1 MAKKCYVHI
10 GMHKTGSS
18 SIQET
23 FCGEKF
29 KSGKIK
35 YFPILGPNHGVGFKK
50 LFPHIRST
58 EELRK
63 LEFESSLPLLK
74 ENIYMNL
81 IYKTAKE
88 LENENIFFS
97 GEDFS
102 NTTYVVDLVN
112 HIFPNHEIELI
123 CYVRNP
129 IDFASSGFQQ
139 RVKGPGVHS
148 FNREINFN
156 NLIPDY
162 RKKFEPY
169 VKNNKISKLHI
180 KEYKRSN
187 LIGGDV
193 IDDIAKIMKLE
204 PNEYD
209 KVISN
214 ESADGIV
221 IAYTFLLKSS
231 KIYKAATKVLNN
243 KLVSKTNQKFL
254 KIFESNK
261 SPKIILCGK
270 KLNEAIKEKKDSIK
284 WIEDYLCTKFKDT
297 VNQDKDAFY
306 INDEYDIFKLAKK
319 HKSIL
324 ENLKRKIKIKTD
336 NIGEFSNKLFIIWF
350 NIYTNLESKNI
361 PKKINK

>member
-1 MAKKCYVHI
+1 MANKCYIHI

-23 FCGEKF
+23 FCGERL
-29 KSGKIK
+29 KSVKIK

-50 LFPHIRST
+50 LFPNIGSN
-58 EELRK
+58 EELKK
-63 LEFESSLPLLK
+63 LEFKSYLPILK

-112 HIFPNHEIELI
+112 HIFPNHEIEVI

-148 FNREINFN
+148 FNQEINFN

-162 RKKFEPY
+162 REKFEPY

-180 KEYKRSN
+180 KEYKRTN
-187 LIGGDV
+187 LLGGDV

-204 PNEYD
+204 SSEYN

-231 KIYKAATKVLNN
+231 EIYKAATKVLNN
-243 KLVSKTNQKFL
+243 KLVSKTNEKFL
-254 KIFESNK
+254 ETFESNK

-270 KLNEAIKEKKDSIK
+270 KLNEALKEKKDSIK
-284 WIEDYLCTKFKDT
+284 WIEDYLCTKFQDK

-306 INDEYDIFKLAKK
+306 INDENDIFVLAKK
-319 HKSIL
+319 NKSIL
-324 ENLKRKIKIKTD
+324 ENLKRKIKIKTN
-336 NIGEFSNKLFIIWF
+336 NIGEFSNRLFIYWF
-350 NIYTNLESKNI
+350 SIYTNLDS
-361 PKKINK
+361 KKISK

>member
-1 MAKKCYVHI
+1 
-10 GMHKTGSS
+10 
-18 SIQET
+18 
-23 FCGEKF
+23 
-29 KSGKIK
+29 
-35 YFPILGPNHGVGFKK
+35 GVGFRK
-50 LFPHIRST
+50 LFPHIRSNK
-58 EELRK
+58 ELKK
-63 LEFESSLPLLK
+63 LEFESFLPSLK

-81 IYKTAKE
+81 IYKSAKE

-102 NTTYVVDLVN
+102 NSSYVVDLVN
-112 HIFPNHEIELI
+112 HIFPNHEIEVI

-148 FNREINFN
+148 FNQEINFN

-180 KEYKRSN
+180 KEYKRTN

-193 IDDIAKIMKLE
+193 IDDIAKIMKLK
-204 PNEYD
+204 PNEYN

-214 ESADGIV
+214 ESVDGIV
-221 IAYTFLLKSS
+221 VAYTFLLKSS
-231 KIYKAATKVLNN
+231 KIYKGAAKVLNK
-243 KLVSKTNQKFL
+243 KLVTKTNQKFL

-261 SPKIILCGK
+261 FPKIILCGR
-270 KLNEAIKEKKDSIK
+270 KLNDALKEKKDSIK
-284 WIEDYLCTKFKDT
+284 WIEDYLCTKFQDT

-306 INDEYDIFKLAKK
+306 INDEYDIFELAKK
-319 HKSIL
+319 NISIL
-324 ENLKRKIKIKTD
+324 ENLKIKIKLKTD
-336 NIGEFSNKLFIIWF
+336 NIGELSNRLFLIWF
-350 NIYTNLESKNI
+350 NMYTNLESKNI
-361 PKKINK
+361 PKQINQ

>member
-1 MAKKCYVHI
+1 MANKCYIHI

-29 KSGKIK
+29 KSSKIK

-50 LFPHIRST
+50 LFPHIKSSK
-58 EELRK
+58 ELKK
-63 LEFESSLPLLK
+63 LEFESCLPLLK

-102 NTTYVVDLVN
+102 NSSYVVDLVN
-112 HIFPNHEIELI
+112 HIFPNHEIEVI
-123 CYVRNP
+123 CYIRNP

-148 FNREINFN
+148 FNKEINFN

-162 RKKFEPY
+162 RQKFEPY

-180 KEYKRSN
+180 KEYKRTN
-187 LIGGDV
+187 LIDGDV

-204 PNEYD
+204 PVEYN

-214 ESADGIV
+214 ESVDGIV
-221 IAYTFLLKSS
+221 VAYTFLLKTS

-254 KIFESNK
+254 KNFESNK

-270 KLNEAIKEKKDSIK
+270 KLNLALNEKKDSIK
-284 WIEDYLCTKFKDT
+284 WIEDYLSTKFEEKI
-297 VNQDKDAFY
+297 NQDKDAFY
-306 INDEYDIFKLAKK
+306 INDEYDIFALAKENVQ
-319 HKSIL
+319 IL

-336 NIGEFSNKLFIIWF
+336 NIAELSNRLFIYWF
-350 NIYTNLESKNI
+350 SIYTNLDS
-361 PKKINK
+361 KKISK

>member
-1 MAKKCYVHI
+1 MANKCYIHI

-102 NTTYVVDLVN
+102 NTSYVVDLVN

-139 RVKGPGVHS
+139 KVKGNGY
-148 FNREINFN
+148 NLTQKINFN
-156 NLIPDY
+156 NIIPDY

>member
-50 LFPHIRST
+50 LFPNIRSS
-58 EELRK
+58 EELKK

-112 HIFPNHEIELI
+112 HIFPNHEIEVI

-129 IDFASSGFQQ
+129 VDLPHQ
-139 RVKGPGVHS
+139 V
-148 FNREINFN
+148 FNRELRVLGFIHSIEKLTLIILYQIIEESLNLMSKIIRFQNFILRN
-156 NLIPDY
+156 
-162 RKKFEPY
+162 
-169 VKNNKISKLHI
+169 I
-180 KEYKRSN
+180 KE
-187 LIGGDV
+187 LI
-193 IDDIAKIMKLE
+193 
-204 PNEYD
+204 
-209 KVISN
+209 
-214 ESADGIV
+214 
-221 IAYTFLLKSS
+221 
-231 KIYKAATKVLNN
+231 
-243 KLVSKTNQKFL
+243 
-254 KIFESNK
+254 
-261 SPKIILCGK
+261 
-270 KLNEAIKEKKDSIK
+270 
-284 WIEDYLCTKFKDT
+284 
-297 VNQDKDAFY
+297 
-306 INDEYDIFKLAKK
+306 
-319 HKSIL
+319 
-324 ENLKRKIKIKTD
+324 
-336 NIGEFSNKLFIIWF
+336 
-350 NIYTNLESKNI
+350 
-361 PKKINK
+361 

>member
-1 MAKKCYVHI
+1 MAYKCYIHI
-10 GMHKTGSS
+10 GMHKTGST

-23 FCGEKF
+23 FSGEKF

-50 LFPHIRST
+50 LFPHILSSS
-58 EELRK
+58 ELKK
-63 LEFESSLPLLK
+63 LEFESCLPLLK
-74 ENIYMNL
+74 ENIHMDL
-81 IYKTAKE
+81 IYKIAKE

-112 HIFPNHEIELI
+112 HIFPNHKIEVI

-148 FNREINFN
+148 GKQEINFN

-169 VKNNKISKLHI
+169 VKNKKISKLHI
-180 KEYKRSN
+180 KEYKRTN

-204 PNEYD
+204 PNEYN

-214 ESADGIV
+214 ESVDGIV

-231 KIYKAATKVLNN
+231 KIYNGATKVLNN
-243 KLVSKTNQKFL
+243 KLVSKTNKKFL
-254 KIFESNK
+254 KIFESNI
-261 SPKIILCGK
+261 SPKIILCGE
-270 KLNEAIKEKKDSIK
+270 KLNEALKEKKDSIK
-284 WIEDYLCTKFKDT
+284 WIEDYLCTKFQDT

-306 INDEYDIFKLAKK
+306 INDEYDIFELAKK
-319 HKSIL
+319 NLSSHKD
-324 ENLKRKIKIKTD
+324 LKRKIKLKTD
-336 NIGEFSNKLFIIWF
+336 NIGEFANKLFLIWF
-350 NIYTNLESKNI
+350 NIYTNLESQNI
-361 PKKINK
+361 TKK